1 MTQTRAATAGAGSIR
16 AKNAQN
22 ILLKNVMD
30 ACIGAIM
37 WWATER
43 VPTNVPHVRSDSNS
57 YSTPPPTRV
66 RYISERSRE
75 SRRSRSIDPQLSAY
89 SQDSKQKM
97 DVEAA
102 HPTAAKTA

>member
-1 MTQTRAATAGAGSIR
+1 MRPDVLAADEVGLDAPRAD
-16 AKNAQN
+16 
-22 ILLKNVMD
+22 LLD
-30 ACIGAIM
+30 
-37 WWATER
+37 
-43 VPTNVPHVRSDSNS
+43 NVPRVRSSSYS

-75 SRRSRSIDPQLSAY
+75 SRRSRSIDPQFSSY

>member
-1 MTQTRAATAGAGSIR
+1 M
-16 AKNAQN
+16 
-22 ILLKNVMD
+22 
-30 ACIGAIM
+30 
-37 WWATER
+37 
-43 VPTNVPHVRSDSNS
+43 
-57 YSTPPPTRV
+57 

-75 SRRSRSIDPQLSAY
+75 SRRSRSIDPQFSSY